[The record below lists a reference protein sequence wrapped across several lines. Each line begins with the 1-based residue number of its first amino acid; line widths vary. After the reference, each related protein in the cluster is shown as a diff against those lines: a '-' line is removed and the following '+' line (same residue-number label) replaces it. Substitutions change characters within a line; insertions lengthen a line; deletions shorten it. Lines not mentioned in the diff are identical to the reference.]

1 MAQPAANCKSL
12 ALAWKGCAQN
22 TGHRIWYRGK
32 AETLL
37 RKSFLASLF
46 PSLLMSLITSF
57 LLYFFAYFVSSR
69 CSASRFKLILFSLF
83 PILVWLPK
91 YKIKEY
97 ILPDVLGGV
106 SAGTIQV
113 PQGEKQQLS
122 LSLRGDST
130 ENAQSVGV
138 TSVTAGTCKP
148 KLSLLFGCPCMFL
161 WNPSPSSSAWKA
173 SPTLAI

>member
-1 MAQPAANCKSL
+1 MLPCFLPCAHPWLLPSFFTSL
-12 ALAWKGCAQN
+12 
-22 TGHRIWYRGK
+22 HI
-32 AETLL
+32 
-37 RKSFLASLF
+37 F
-46 PSLLMSLITSF
+46 
-57 LLYFFAYFVSSR
+57 FVSSR

-122 LSLRGDST
+122 LPLRGDST
-130 ENAQSVGV
+130 ADAQSVGV
-138 TSVTAGTCKP
+138 TYVTAGTCKP
-148 KLSLLFGCPCMFL
+148 KLSLPPGCLPVFL
-161 WNPSPSSSAWKA
+161 RNPSPSSSAWKA
-173 SPTLAI
+173 SPMLAT

>member
-1 MAQPAANCKSL
+1 M
-12 ALAWKGCAQN
+12 
-22 TGHRIWYRGK
+22 
-32 AETLL
+32 L
-37 RKSFLASLF
+37 RRSFLVSWF
-46 PSLLMSLITSF
+46 PSLLVSLITSF

-130 ENAQSVGV
+130 EDEHFVVV
-138 TSVTAGTCKP
+138 TYVTAGTCKP
-148 KLSLLFGCPCMFL
+148 KLSLPFGCPCMFL
-161 WNPSPSSSAWKA
+161 WNPSPSR
-173 SPTLAI
+173 SPTMAT